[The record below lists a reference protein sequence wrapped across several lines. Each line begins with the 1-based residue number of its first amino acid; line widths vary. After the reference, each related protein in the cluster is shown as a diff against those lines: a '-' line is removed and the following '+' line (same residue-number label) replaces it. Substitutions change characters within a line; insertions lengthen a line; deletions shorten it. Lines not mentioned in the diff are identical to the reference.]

1 MNDSPPA
8 DPGDAAWWRQAY
20 CLAGND
26 EVDELHRRFGRGDD
40 HGRRELACWLT
51 ERGLASGLTTGLL
64 RLFRLL
70 RIMRLGGGGE
80 MPGRTAG
87 AIRPGDADAEI
98 ALRAARRI
106 GDYLTAHPGADPV
119 RIQGELAGDD
129 VLVVPRQAA
138 VMLAQILGFLAN
150 GRGVTVTPSNAMLTT
165 QQAADFL
172 NVSRP
177 YLIKLL
183 EAGEIPFEMV
193 GTHRRVAFAA
203 LMEYKRRDDQERRR
217 AADELTELGQELGE
231 L

>member
-1 MNDSPPA
+1 
-8 DPGDAAWWRQAY
+8 
-20 CLAGND
+20 
-26 EVDELHRRFGRGDD
+26 
-40 HGRRELACWLT
+40 
-51 ERGLASGLTTGLL
+51 
-64 RLFRLL
+64 
-70 RIMRLGGGGE
+70 

-87 AIRPGDADAEI
+87 AVRPGDADAEI

-150 GRGVTVTPSNAMLTT
+150 GQGVTVTPSNAMLTT

-183 EAGEIPFEMV
+183 EAGEIPFERV
-193 GTHRRVAFAA
+193 GTHRRVAFGE
-203 LMEYKRRDDQERRR
+203 LMEYMRRDDQDRRR

>member
-1 MNDSPPA
+1 
-8 DPGDAAWWRQAY
+8 
-20 CLAGND
+20 
-26 EVDELHRRFGRGDD
+26 
-40 HGRRELACWLT
+40 
-51 ERGLASGLTTGLL
+51 
-64 RLFRLL
+64 
-70 RIMRLGGGGE
+70 
-80 MPGRTAG
+80 MPGRAAG
-87 AIRPGDADAEI
+87 AVRPGDADAEI

-129 VLVVPRQAA
+129 ALVVPREAA

-150 GRGVTVTPSNAMLTT
+150 GQGVTITPSNAMLTT

-183 EAGEIPFEMV
+183 ESGEIPFEKV
-193 GTHRRVAFAA
+193 GTHRRVAFGE